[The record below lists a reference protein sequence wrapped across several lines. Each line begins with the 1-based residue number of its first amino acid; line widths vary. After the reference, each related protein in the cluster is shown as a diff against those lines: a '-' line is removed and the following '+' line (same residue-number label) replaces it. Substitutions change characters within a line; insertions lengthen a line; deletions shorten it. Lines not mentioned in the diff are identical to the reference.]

1 MPRYFFDIKDG
12 VEFPDVEGS
21 EWPDLAAARVEAV
34 RYSAEVLKEM
44 PERFWNSE
52 VWTMSVSDARRNVL
66 FTLKF
71 LAEQSDDEPQRS
83 LPEDGRKPRP
93 PRAEGTAGSR
103 LQ

>member
-12 VEFPDVEGS
+12 TEFIDEDGS
-21 EWPDLAAARVEAV
+21 EWPDLAAARLEAV

-52 VWTMSVSDARRNVL
+52 LWTMTVSDARRELL

-71 LAEQSDDEPQRS
+71 LAETAIAAGPSPTEPVIS
-83 LPEDGRKPRP
+83 
-93 PRAEGTAGSR
+93 AEAG
-103 LQ
+103 